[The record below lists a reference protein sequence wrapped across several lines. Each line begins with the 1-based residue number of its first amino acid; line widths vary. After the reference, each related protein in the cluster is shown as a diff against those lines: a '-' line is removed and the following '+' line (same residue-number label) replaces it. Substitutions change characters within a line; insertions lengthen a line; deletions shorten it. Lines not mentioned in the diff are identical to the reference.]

1 MIGKFKT
8 GNLLP
13 ADFGHRPIYT
23 LRRFH
28 IFMRCHHHFS
38 FDKDFIHN
46 QWAARLTG

>member
-13 ADFGHRPIYT
+13 ADFRASPY
-23 LRRFH
+23 LYSAALSY
-28 IFMRCHHHFS
+28 FMRRYHHFS

-46 QWAARLTG
+46 QWAARPTG

>member
-8 GNLLP
+8 ETCYP
-13 ADFGHRPIYT
+13 QTFGHRPIYT

-28 IFMRCHHHFS
+28 IFMRRHHHFS

-46 QWAARLTG
+46 QWTARPTG